1 MSGLAARHTGI
12 EDRGVIVP
20 GAWADLVLFD
30 PERVADRATTED
42 PHALSEGVVKV
53 WVNGGLAWTEGRATS
68 RRAGV
73 VLRRP

>member
-1 MSGLAARHTGI
+1 
-12 EDRGVIVP
+12 
-20 GAWADLVLFD
+20 
-30 PERVADRATTED
+30 VADRATTED